1 MTEKTQHKFNVLFND
16 WRLKTRKQTAKLT
29 VFIRIIPGWVP
40 ANLITFFRALL
51 LLPIYLA
58 YLDDAFGWMIGLYLL
73 AWFTDVLDG
82 LHARYR
88 GQISTFGKLLDPAV
102 DKIFVIALLLM
113 AAPGRLSVSVI
124 WTTIALEIAIVLIAV
139 LLGPFSRFFKIKL
152 EAGANTWGKLKM
164 LLQGLALTALLIGLN
179 IGWLQVTAEVIFW
192 CAAFLAVFSIFIYLR
207 SAQKVS
213 DSIRLDAGY
222 D

>member
-1 MTEKTQHKFNVLFND
+1 MRHNSRVLFYD
-16 WRLKTRKQTAKLT
+16 WRLKTRKKIAKLT

-40 ANLITFFRALL
+40 ANLITFFRVLL
-51 LLPIYLA
+51 LVPIFLA
-58 YLDDAFGWMIGLYLL
+58 YLDDAYAWMIGLYLL

-88 GQISTFGKLLDPAV
+88 GQISTFGKLFDPAV
-102 DKIFVIALLLM
+102 DKIFVVALLLM

-124 WTTIALEIAIVLIAV
+124 WTTIALEIAIVLMAV

-179 IGWLQVTAEVIFW
+179 ISWLQVAAEVMFW
-192 CAAFLAVFSIFIYLR
+192 CAAFLALFSIVIYLR
-207 SAQKVS
+207 SARKVS
-213 DSIRLDAGY
+213 DSINADVGC

>member
-1 MTEKTQHKFNVLFND
+1 MQQYSGVLFNA
-16 WRLKTRKQTAKLT
+16 WRLKTRKQIARLT

-40 ANLITFFRALL
+40 ANLITCFRALL
-51 LLPIYLA
+51 LLPIYQA
-58 YLDDAFGWMIGLYLL
+58 YLDEAYGWMLGLYLL

-88 GQISTFGKLLDPAV
+88 GQISTFGKMLDPAV
-102 DKIFVIALLLM
+102 DKIFVVALLLM
-113 AAPGRLSVSVI
+113 AAPGRLSLFVI

-139 LLGPFSRFFKIKL
+139 LLGPLSRFFKIKL

-179 IGWLQVTAEVIFW
+179 ISWLQVTAEVMFW
-192 CAAFLAVFSIFIYLR
+192 CAAFVAVFSIVIYLR
-207 SAQKVS
+207 SARKLS
-213 DSIRLDAGY
+213 KSIVLDAGY